1 MAFFPTSLRPLS
13 LTVGFVNKADE
24 TQANLAFV
32 ALRQEPFLVE
42 EFDYLANQIQDL
54 HEARVECG
62 MGSRTLTL
70 GLFLCFVCLLTP
82 HERV

>member
-1 MAFFPTSLRPLS
+1 MASVVSFRRPRFTGVLPRPTKERKDPSYVFLRRPRFI
-13 LTVGFVNKADE
+13 VFMNQADE

-54 HEARVECG
+54 HEVRVEA
-62 MGSRTLTL
+62 
-70 GLFLCFVCLLTP
+70 
-82 HERV
+82 